1 MPHPIFRLGRLVVP
15 AWLVLG
21 CLAILPGH
29 AADVPKIELRD
40 PSEVRVSWPETS
52 VLESSAALG
61 PAAAWEPVTEGTSVP
76 GGLRALELRPLTGS
90 RYFRLIR
97 SGVPALEILKP
108 DAETLRISWED
119 DGQARILETSE
130 RLLPATWVAVT
141 PVPVLSGNRWTTT
154 LKAPQGTRFFR
165 LRSQDATVSI
175 ALQLSVDTGI
185 RATDSITSLAAA
197 SGTVS
202 PRTAWTILR
211 AGMDG
216 MPSAQYQ
223 DITSSVD
230 TAGRLEL
237 GTEALNSLSGGL
249 LADGPHTLKVLALDA
264 AASVVGTG
272 VLSFTLDTTPP
283 QVALSPSEGQSDV
296 LPGQLPVAVFSEPV
310 YGAGTTEVPEFPAG
324 TFTARSVE
332 SVLPGRVVTDR
343 TGSRVTLVPVAE
355 FPGNSRIEIQ
365 FAATNL
371 MDLAGNVV
379 PVLTAQ
385 TAFRTANS
393 VGLPGTSLTGW
404 VFNSVRNEQGGENP
418 IPGAVVSVLN
428 GGSLRAV
435 TDSNGRFVLTNVP
448 AGRLLIEVDGH
459 PVKTPPGYFFPT
471 VAKLFESIPGLETL
485 IGEPIYL
492 PLVQDAA
499 FVALSTTTTTSV
511 ANNAQ
516 LPGWHLEVPPNTV
529 ERRDGTVAGRLS
541 ITPVP
546 ANRLPAPLPPGVDP
560 GIVIT
565 IQAEGGADVFR
576 QPVPLTAPNLE
587 GLPPGSKTVLWDF
600 DHARGEF
607 VPVATLTV
615 SADGQTVTT
624 DPGQGVIR
632 PGWHF
637 VLDLVQGT
645 AAGAGGHAYLKPNL
659 DWNKVGECTV
669 RLTLSTTTLVTDV
682 TQFAPGPL
690 GVASGILGDVADGAR
705 KSIDSKEPKAETV
718 KAAVDSAVADGL
730 GQTGEELSEAAQQ
743 IENAATPVR
752 NGKAAEGLARFNE
765 KVAQAAGKA
774 GSVLKSVSGVY
785 SIYKLAKEGPEQ
797 VKRWQ
802 EDVDCL
808 RNVLKDPPGDAI
820 DRTLRAMDAARDAV
834 EAIEYTAFYGAAADL
849 LEADAAL
856 IRIYAAVVDPPGSR
870 ILPESEKARLLE
882 LAVGAQARYA
892 RAAAVF
898 ERVQAETDTA
908 RIALKALQDEV
919 SNNQSGRLYGR
930 FEKAGAEAS
939 TFSGFGRLQ
948 LAEPSGTSGLLTM
961 VDPVANL
968 IGSAV
973 LTFPSSGPA
982 FVPEVE
988 FPPIVLT
995 PSQAPDADRNGLPD
1009 DLDEV
1014 LGHPTRAQV
1023 SALRAGLP
1031 PDEAGLATLGIIGRL
1046 PQSQTDPGG
1055 GVSSRN
1061 PYQDLIAGDG
1071 LLFGLGGTNLL
1082 EVIDLSR
1089 PSAPVK
1095 VGALRSAGLLNA
1107 FRGYARGS
1115 RVAATGFGVGI
1126 LDVSDPRNPRVERLI
1141 DYTEAGRD
1149 RVNPVLGANHVV
1161 VAKGRTLLS
1170 FDINSGR
1177 QVSSVALENQGD
1189 PIKMELNG
1197 DVITLLAAE
1206 VSPVLQFTVTTV
1218 RLDAQGQ
1225 LSFLGDVRPF
1235 FWSTGSLT
1243 GPYGMAIDDRAAF
1256 VGPWL
1261 ISADPFVPGFG
1272 TISLSDPTQ
1281 PTVIA
1286 PPNLATATGAAQL
1299 AADNAGHLLATVAA
1313 TAQNRVL
1320 DVYDVRDLN
1329 RTDRRL
1335 LSLPLDLPPYAPRFM
1350 AGLAVFATEADTYVA
1365 RIAPLD
1371 GAGIPPVI
1379 GDVVLQTGTVATEGR
1394 HVGVHVAVTDDAQVA
1409 RVELLLQG
1417 DNPVA
1422 GDSTYPFDLDFQP
1435 PDSLP
1440 EGQPLTLTVRA
1451 TDTGGNRSEKTFP
1464 LTYHARVPQV
1474 ASVIP
1479 PPGFTTRLPLS
1490 RAILRFDKAVARGI
1504 VPADLDLRAAGSDG
1518 NFDTADDIRVS
1529 VASLRFT
1536 ADNFGLTLDFGGPL
1550 PVGHYRLT
1558 VPASRIADRG
1568 GNALAGD
1575 FVTTFDVLHVPE
1587 FAFDAFP
1594 FRGIPTDLR
1603 QYTNF
1608 NVQSGSSPLVVADVN
1623 GDGRADLVRAV
1634 FSGSQDTGDYRVIT
1648 VTLQEVGGGF
1658 GVPVAFPAP
1667 NRVVQLLSG
1676 DVDGDAKVD
1685 LVAVSLDTA
1694 AIGFPPQ
1701 PQPLEIA
1708 VLAGNGD
1715 GTFQP
1720 PAAVDTGGLRVIDA
1734 GRFVLGHFTGTTR
1747 MDLAQLIRDRVDRD
1761 SSTGEVTNSTPARVI
1776 VYPSRTG
1783 APLGAPVVT
1792 ELPVPQKPA
1801 FPIFYYFAADDLNRD
1816 GKTDLLL
1823 PGFIGLVPTQVLT
1836 SRGDGTFTM
1845 QSNTVIHDISDP
1857 VMADFNGDDQ
1867 PDLVAGTQFFRGLA
1881 GGGFERVANSG
1892 LAAGGVQQ
1900 FGQESLAAEF
1910 TGDGRMDLLA
1920 PVQSTGFSSST
1931 YGIFSIQADG
1941 SFARVNQA
1949 TLPLRGSPIAVS
1961 AADVNDDRQLDLVMS
1976 GGEGIEAPFF
1986 AMALIRSPDGGF
1998 PAYASTESLFGIGSE
2013 QDLDGLPRYAD
2024 LTGDGIPDLIGSF
2037 SDPRS
2042 ERAVIVVPTVET
2054 GFGTMRTNRLGV
2066 TDPNYFIRAVG
2077 TGDFD
2082 DDGKTDVAV
2091 SEFHFTFSSADE
2103 ASVYWMH
2110 GNGDGTL
2117 GEGVLVP
2124 GAKNLVATGDFN
2136 SDGMADLL
2144 TFRGETGFGA
2154 VLALLPGRGDGT
2166 FGDPII
2172 SQDPS
2177 FSFNGPLLVGD
2188 FNGDGKPDLLARG
2201 GRGNPSLG
2209 VWLNDGH
2216 GHYSLASVTGG
2227 APGTWEI
2234 QGLGDFNRDGR
2245 LDVLLNDRS
2254 GSVGSYKAYVLAG
2267 DGKGNLGAPLA
2278 PTPFPGN
2285 YNGFVQVA
2293 DINGDGDPDLV
2304 AAGGSPNQ
2312 LQEARISLGNGD
2324 GTFQPPISFYGP
2336 DGGVGVRTL
2345 DFNRDGRLDLMV
2357 GGAVYLQSRASA
2369 P

>member
-1 MPHPIFRLGRLVVP
+1 MPYPINRLGRAVVP
-15 AWLVLG
+15 AWLLLG
-21 CLAILPGH
+21 CLGMVPMG
-29 AADVPKIELRD
+29 AADGPKIEIRD
-40 PSEVRVSWPETS
+40 TSEVRVSWPETS
-52 VLESSAALG
+52 VLESSAVLG
-61 PAAAWEPVTEGTSVP
+61 SAAAWQPVLEGTPIP
-76 GGLRALELRPLTGS
+76 GGLRAFDLHPTPGA
-90 RYFRLIR
+90 RYFRLTRLGI
-97 SGVPALEILKP
+97 PALEILKP

-119 DGQARILETSE
+119 DGQPRVLESSE
-130 RLLPATWVAVT
+130 QLLPVTWAPVT
-141 PVPVLSGNRWTTT
+141 PVPVLSDHRWVTT

-165 LRSQDATVSI
+165 LRSQDAAVSI

-185 RATDSITSLAAA
+185 SATDSITSLAAA

-202 PRTAWTILR
+202 PRTAWTVLR

-223 DITSSVD
+223 DITGSVD

-237 GTEALNSLSGGL
+237 GTDALNSLSGGL
-249 LADGPHTLKVLALDA
+249 LADGLHTLKVLALDA

-272 VLSFTLDTTPP
+272 ALSFTLDTTPP
-283 QVALSPSEGQSDV
+283 QVALRPADGQSDV
-296 LPGQLPVAVFSEPV
+296 LPGQLPVAIFSEPV
-310 YGAGTTEVPEFPAG
+310 YGAGTAEVPELPDG
-324 TFTARSVE
+324 TLTARTVDSI
-332 SVLPGRVVTDR
+332 LDGRVVTDR
-343 TGSRVTLVPVAE
+343 TGSRVTLVPAAE
-355 FPGNSRIEIQ
+355 FPGNARIEVR
-365 FAATNL
+365 FSATNL
-371 MDLAGNVV
+371 MDRAGNMV

-404 VFNSVRNEQGGENP
+404 VFNSVRNEQGGESP
-418 IPGAVVSVLN
+418 IAGAVVTVLN
-428 GGSLRAV
+428 GSGIHTV
-435 TDSNGRFVLTNVP
+435 TDANGRFILNAVP
-448 AGRLLIEVDGH
+448 GGRLLIEVDGH
-459 PVKTPPGYFFPT
+459 PAKTQPGYFFPT

-485 IGEPIYL
+485 ISEPIYL
-492 PLVQDAA
+492 PLVKDDA
-499 FVALSTTTTTSV
+499 FVPLSTTATTAV
-511 ANNAQ
+511 ANNVQ
-516 LPGWHLEVPPNTV
+516 LPGWRLEVPPNTV
-529 ERRDGTVAGRLS
+529 ERRDGTLAGRLS

-587 GLPPGSKTVLWDF
+587 GLPPGAKTVLWDF

-615 SADGQTVTT
+615 SADGRTVTT

-645 AAGAGGHAYLKPNL
+645 VAGAGGSAYLKPNL
-659 DWNKVGECTV
+659 DWNKVGDCTV
-669 RLTLSTTTLVTDV
+669 RLTLSTSTLVTDV

-690 GVASGILGDVADGAR
+690 GVASGVLGEVADSAR
-705 KSIDSKEPKAETV
+705 KSIDSKEPRAETV
-718 KAAVDSAVADGL
+718 KATVDSAVADGL
-730 GQTGEELSEAAQQ
+730 GQTGEELSEAAEQ
-743 IENAATPVR
+743 IENSATPVR

-765 KVAQAAGKA
+765 KVAQVAGKA
-774 GSVLKSVSGVY
+774 GFVLKSVSGVY

-808 RNVLKDPPGDAI
+808 RDVLKDPPGDAI
-820 DRTLRAMDAARDAV
+820 DRTLRAIDAAHDAV

-856 IRIYAAVVDPPGSR
+856 VRIYAAVVDPPGSR
-870 ILPESEKARLLE
+870 ILPEAEKARLLE
-882 LAVGAQARYA
+882 LAVGAQTRYA

-898 ERVQAETDTA
+898 ERVQAETDAA
-908 RIALKALQDEV
+908 RTALKALQDEV
-919 SNNQSGRLYGR
+919 SANQSGRLYGR
-930 FEKAGAEAS
+930 FEKAGADAS

-988 FPPIVLT
+988 FPPIVLA
-995 PSQAPDADRNGLPD
+995 PSRAPDADRNGLPD

-1046 PQSQTDPGG
+1046 PQSQPEPAG
-1055 GVSSRN
+1055 GVSARN
-1061 PYQDLIAGDG
+1061 SYQDLIAGDG
-1071 LLFGLGGTNLL
+1071 LLFGLGGTNIL

-1107 FRGYARGS
+1107 ARGYARGS

-1126 LDVSDPRNPRVERLI
+1126 FDVSDPRNPRVERLI
-1141 DYTEAGRD
+1141 DYAEAGLD

-1170 FDINSGR
+1170 FDIDTGR
-1177 QVSSVALENQGD
+1177 LVSSVALENQGN

-1206 VSPVLQFTVTTV
+1206 VDPVLQFTVTTI
-1218 RLDAQGQ
+1218 RFDAQGQ
-1225 LSFLGDVRPF
+1225 LSFLGDVHPF

-1261 ISADPFVPGFG
+1261 INADPFVPGFG
-1272 TISLSDPTQ
+1272 TISLSDPTKLA
-1281 PTVIA
+1281 VIA
-1286 PPNLATATGAAQL
+1286 PPDLATATGAAQL
-1299 AADNAGHLLATVAA
+1299 AADNAGHLLATVAG

-1320 DVYDVRDLN
+1320 DVYDVRDLK
-1329 RTDRRL
+1329 RTDRRI
-1335 LSLPLDLPPYAPRFM
+1335 LSIPLDLPPYAPRFT
-1350 AGLAVFATEADTYVA
+1350 AGLAVFATEADTYIA
-1365 RIAPLD
+1365 RIAPVD
-1371 GAGIPPVI
+1371 GAGVPPVL
-1379 GDVVLQTGTVATEGR
+1379 GEVVIQTGTGVHEGR
-1394 HVGVHVAVTDDAQVA
+1394 HVGVHVAVSDDAQVA

-1417 DNPVA
+1417 DNRVA
-1422 GDSTYPFDLDFQP
+1422 GDSTYPFDLDFLP

-1464 LTYHARVPQV
+1464 LTYHARAPQV
-1474 ASVIP
+1474 AAVTP

-1490 RAILRFDKAVARGI
+1490 QAVVRFDKAVARG
-1504 VPADLDLRAAGSDG
+1504 VAPADVDLRAAGPDG
-1518 NFDTADDIRVS
+1518 KFGTPDDVRVA
-1529 VASLRFT
+1529 VAALRFT

-1558 VPASRIADRG
+1558 LPASRIADRG

-1608 NVQSGSSPLVVADVN
+1608 SIQSGASPLVVADVN

-1634 FSGSQDTGDYRVIT
+1634 YSGGQDKGDYHVLT
-1648 VTLQEVGGGF
+1648 VTLQEAGGGF
-1658 GVPVAFPAP
+1658 GAPVAFPAP
-1667 NRVVQLLSG
+1667 GHVVQLLSG
-1676 DVDGDAKVD
+1676 DVDGDGTVD
-1685 LVAVSLDTA
+1685 LVAVSFDTG
-1694 AIGFPPQ
+1694 AIGFPAKPQ
-1701 PQPLEIA
+1701 PFEIA

-1715 GTFQP
+1715 GSFRP
-1720 PAAVDTGGLRVIDA
+1720 PVAVDTGGLQLIDT
-1734 GRFVLGHFTGTTR
+1734 GRFVLGHFTGTPR
-1747 MDLAQLIRDRVDRD
+1747 MDLVQLIRDRVDRD
-1761 SSTGEVTNSTPARVI
+1761 SSSGEATNSAPAKV
-1776 VYPSRTG
+1776 VLYPSRAG
-1783 APLGAPVVT
+1783 APLGSPVLT
-1792 ELPVPQKPA
+1792 ELPAPPKPL
-1801 FPIFYYFAADDLNRD
+1801 FPVFYFLAAGDLNRD

-1823 PGFIGLVPTQVLT
+1823 PGEVGLVPTQVLI

-1845 QSNTVIHDISDP
+1845 QSNTVINDISEP
-1857 VMADFNGDDQ
+1857 VMADFNGDGQ
-1867 PDLVAGTQFFRGLA
+1867 PDVVAGTQFFRGLA
-1881 GGGFERVANSG
+1881 GGGFERVADSG
-1892 LAAGGVQQ
+1892 LATGGVLQ
-1900 FGQESLAAEF
+1900 FGQGSLAADF
-1910 TGDGRMDLLA
+1910 NGDGRADLLA

-1931 YGIFSIQADG
+1931 FGVFSLQPNG
-1941 SFARVNQA
+1941 SFARVLQA
-1949 TLPLRGSPIAVS
+1949 TIPFSGSTAAVL
-1961 AADVNDDRQLDLVMS
+1961 AADVSDDGKLDLVLAA
-1976 GGEGIEAPFF
+1976 GEGSEAPFF
-1986 AMALIRSPDGGF
+1986 ALTLIRSPDGTFPSFASLEGLYGVGF
-1998 PAYASTESLFGIGSE
+1998 D
-2013 QDLDGLPRYAD
+2013 QDLDGLPRFAD
-2024 LTGDGIPDLIGSF
+2024 LTGDGLPDLISSF
-2037 SDPRS
+2037 ASSNP
-2042 ERAVIVVPTVET
+2042 ERAVVVVPAVET
-2054 GFGTMRTNRLGV
+2054 GFGTMRTNLLGV
-2066 TDPNYFIRAVG
+2066 TDPGYFIRAAG

-2082 DDGKTDVAV
+2082 GDGTMDVVV
-2091 SEFHFTFSSADE
+2091 SDSHFFFSNTEDP
-2103 ASVYWMH
+2103 SVYWMH

-2117 GEGVLVP
+2117 GKGVLVP
-2124 GAKNLVATGDFN
+2124 GARNLVATGDFD

-2154 VLALLPGRGDGT
+2154 VVALLPGRGDGT
-2166 FGDPII
+2166 FGDPVI
-2172 SQDPS
+2172 SKDS
-2177 FSFNGPLLVGD
+2177 TFSFNGALLVGD
-2188 FNGDGKPDLLARG
+2188 FNGDQKPDLLARG
-2201 GRGNPSLG
+2201 GRGINSLG
-2209 VWLNDGH
+2209 IWLNDGH
-2216 GHYSLASVTGG
+2216 GHFTLASVTGG
-2227 APGTWEI
+2227 APGGWEI
-2234 QGLGDFNRDGR
+2234 QALGDFNHDGR
-2245 LDVLLNDRS
+2245 LDVLLNDRT
-2254 GSVGSYKAYVLAG
+2254 GDLNSYRAVVLPG

-2293 DINGDGDPDLV
+2293 DVNGDGDPDLV
-2304 AAGGSPNQ
+2304 AAGRSPNQ
-2312 LQEARISLGNGD
+2312 LQEARVSLGNGD
-2324 GTFQPPISFYGP
+2324 GTFQPPLSFYGP
-2336 DGGVGVRTL
+2336 GGGVSVRAL
-2345 DFNRDGRLDLMV
+2345 DFNRDGRLDLVV
-2357 GGAVYLQSRASA
+2357 GGAVYLQRPKPA